1 MKDRKRRSLLK
12 AVIWRF
18 IAVLIT
24 FVVSLIITG
33 EIIIATQ
40 IGLLDS
46 VLKIFG
52 YYFHER
58 AWEKSK
64 FWRKE

>member
-1 MKDRKRRSLLK
+1 MRDKKRRSITK
-12 AVIWRF
+12 AISWRV

-24 FVVSLIITG
+24 FIVSFIITKK
-33 EIIIATQ
+33 IIIATT

-46 VLKIFG
+46 IIKIFG

-58 AWEKSK
+58 VWENIRYGK
-64 FWRKE
+64 F